1 MFCKQNSNFE
11 TLGESV
17 SNGKTLVASAIT
29 AKGINTDA
37 TATFEIIANNINSI
51 KSVELQSGSNSFG
64 CGGYGSVSTTI
75 AFGKAFS
82 SVPKVGIIVNS
93 QPTKNIGMGNIT
105 TTGFSIWWGND
116 SKYDQTFTI
125 NWIAVVE

>member
-1 MFCKQNSNFE
+1 MSSNIE

-17 SNGKTLVASAIT
+17 SNGKILVASAIT

-37 TATFEIIANNINSI
+37 TATFEIMANNINSI
-51 KSVELQSGSNSFG
+51 KSVELQSGSNSFS
-64 CGGYGSVSTTI
+64 CGGYGSVSTAIT
-75 AFGKAFS
+75 FPQSFS
-82 SVPKVGIIVNS
+82 AVPSVGIIVNG
-93 QPTKNIGMGNIT
+93 QPTKNIGMGSIT

-116 SKYDQTFTI
+116 SKYSQTFTI